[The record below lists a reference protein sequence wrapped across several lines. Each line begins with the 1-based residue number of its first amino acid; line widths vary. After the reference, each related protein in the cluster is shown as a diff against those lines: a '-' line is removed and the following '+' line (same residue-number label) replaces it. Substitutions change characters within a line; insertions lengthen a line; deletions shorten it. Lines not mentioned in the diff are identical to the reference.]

1 MKLQRAKARFEQQG
15 IKLAGISYDSRAI
28 LEEFSQRHQIDFPLM
43 ADPESKVI
51 DRYRVLNEAA
61 TGISKGMAYPGFFYL
76 DPKGVIREKY
86 FEANYVDRFTPN
98 NVIAKMFPALVE
110 EVRQKVEAPHLDL
123 TLAQT
128 DKAAIPGSRV
138 SLIVEV
144 GLPKGTHVY
153 APDVTGG
160 YIPIALTLQPPPE
173 IELAAAA
180 YPRPKTLYLDAI
192 KERVPVFEGKFRI
205 VQDVRVAGSMHLQEG
220 EAAPLSPPLSVRSR
234 RRASRQ
240 AGPSRRRRP
249 MPDRLRRPDRVERD
263 DVQAPTHR
271 KGRRRVADFF
281 VAGLVLERPGDL
293 HGLAGVAQ

>member
-205 VQDVRVAGSMHLQEG
+205 VQDVKVASSMDLIKSLGDTGKAVQVTG
-220 EAAPLSPPLSVRSR
+220 TFKYQACDKKVCYPPSSFPSVGPCTSSRSTR
-234 RRASRQ
+234 F
-240 AGPSRRRRP
+240 GRRRRSATE
-249 MPDRLRRPDRVERD
+249 RRP
-263 DVQAPTHR
+263 P
-271 KGRRRVADFF
+271 
-281 VAGLVLERPGDL
+281 
-293 HGLAGVAQ
+293 

>member
-15 IKLAGISYDSRAI
+15 IRLAGISYDSRAI

-61 TGISKGMAYPGFFYL
+61 TGITKGMAYPGFFYL

-110 EVRQKVEAPHLDL
+110 EVRQNVEAPHLDL

-160 YIPIALTLQPPPE
+160 YIPIALTLEPPPE

-205 VQDVRVAGSMHLQEG
+205 VQDVKVAGSMDLIKSLGDTGKTVQVIGTFKYQACDEKVCYPPTSLPVSWGLHIVPLDAIRSP
-220 EAAPLSPPLSVRSR
+220 EAIRHRAPPP
-234 RRASRQ
+234 
-240 AGPSRRRRP
+240 
-249 MPDRLRRPDRVERD
+249 
-263 DVQAPTHR
+263 
-271 KGRRRVADFF
+271 
-281 VAGLVLERPGDL
+281 
-293 HGLAGVAQ
+293 

>member
-15 IKLAGISYDSRAI
+15 IRLAGISYDSRAI

-61 TGISKGMAYPGFFYL
+61 TGITKGMAYPGFFYL

-110 EVRQKVEAPHLDL
+110 EVRQKVEAPHLDM

-205 VQDVRVAGSMHLQEG
+205 VQDVKVAGSMDLIKSLGDTGKAVQVTGTFKYQACDEKVCYPPTSLPVSWSLHVVPLDAIRSP
-220 EAAPLSPPLSVRSR
+220 EAIRHRAPPP
-234 RRASRQ
+234 
-240 AGPSRRRRP
+240 
-249 MPDRLRRPDRVERD
+249 
-263 DVQAPTHR
+263 
-271 KGRRRVADFF
+271 
-281 VAGLVLERPGDL
+281 
-293 HGLAGVAQ
+293 